1 MTVGAVSSSYSYSY
15 ATSFQYQ
22 YFGTVVSDER
32 IQELMQQYGIQQTGD
47 KQNDLQALYKAMFS
61 AAKTSAVDAA
71 PQQQS
76 QAASGS
82 ADVPWATLM
91 NQVGLSVSGD
101 FSTDYQA
108 FNSKISAMQ
117 LSATSAHDKAIINQL
132 VAEAQIVF
140 VPPSASSGNARMASG
155 ADILAQLNKMYML
168 G

>member
-47 KQNDLQALYKAMFS
+47 KQDDLQALYKAMLSS
-61 AAKTSAVDAA
+61 AQINAANASA
-71 PQQQS
+71 QQPVQANAQS
-76 QAASGS
+76 AS
-82 ADVPWATLM
+82 APWATLM

-101 FSTDYQA
+101 FSTDYQT
-108 FNSKISAMQ
+108 FNSKISTMQ

-140 VPPSASSGNARMASG
+140 VPPSAPSGNTRMASG